1 MLKSNSYF
9 DNRVK
14 SIALDNRDGNST
26 VGVMDIGDYEFG
38 TSTVEYMTVISG
50 ELTVL
55 LPGETEWKTYGKG
68 ETFIVAKDSKF
79 KLQVKEQTAYH
90 CLYK

>member
-9 DNRVK
+9 ENKVK
-14 SIALDNRDGNST
+14 SIALDNQDGTST
-26 VGVMDIGDYEFG
+26 VGVMDIGEYEFG

-68 ETFIVAKDSKF
+68 ETFIVAKDQKF
-79 KLQVKEQTAYH
+79 QLQVKEQTAYH